1 MIEPVPPA
9 FLFFGGALLLVLLRR
24 ARFFREAI
32 LVLVPL
38 AAFANL
44 LQMSPGTYWTYPFLG
59 YELVLGR
66 VDKLSLVF
74 GYIFVIISFLG
85 FLYALH
91 VREDGQHVAAFLY
104 VGSSLGVVFA
114 GDLFTVF
121 IFWEIMALSS
131 VFLIWYRA
139 EKSALNAGFR
149 YLLVHLFGGALLLTG
164 IVLQASQT
172 GTTVFQAMS
181 LDSPSSVFILLG
193 FMLNAAVPPLNAW
206 LPDAYPEGTVTGSVF
221 LSAFTTKAGVYVLAR
236 GFAGAE
242 ILMWMGAIMAVYGVI
257 YAFIENDIR
266 RLLSYHIISQVGYMV
281 CGVGLGSPMAVNG
294 SSAHA
299 FCHILYKALLFM
311 GAGAVIHVTGRRK
324 ITELMGRDLYRAM
337 PWTLLFYMVGAFS
350 ISGVPL
356 FNGFISKNMVVYAA
370 GELHRP
376 GVELLLHLASVGTF
390 LSVGLKLP
398 WGTWFGKKTEHG
410 DRIAAH
416 EPPFN
421 MLLAMGLTSFLCLL
435 TGIAPGL
442 LYAVLPYP
450 VDFHPYTPDKVVFAL
465 QLLLMTGAAF
475 WFYLPRLKVEKAIS
489 LDTDWFY
496 RMFGKGVAW
505 FCNRPLNAFRSGV
518 QDEIR
523 RGVDWVTHWGGNP
536 YRVPKLLLLL
546 VRGERV
552 GGKKYRE
559 FLHEQYRENA
569 YRLPIGLAVGTSA
582 FFLFLFGL
590 IYMLV
595 WG

>member
-9 FLFFGGALLLVLLRR
+9 FLFFGGALLLVLLRK
-24 ARFFREAI
+24 ARFSREAI

-38 AAFANL
+38 AAFTNL
-44 LQMSPGTYWTYPFLG
+44 LQMSPGTYWTCPFLG

-74 GYIFVIISFLG
+74 GYIFVILSFLG
-85 FLYALH
+85 FLYAQH

-104 VGSSLGVVFA
+104 VGSSLGAVFA
-114 GDLFTVF
+114 GDFFTLF

-131 VFLIWYRA
+131 VFLIWYRK

-149 YLLVHLFGGALLLTG
+149 YLLVHLFGGALLLAG
-164 IVLQASQT
+164 IIMKVSQT
-172 GTTVFQAMS
+172 GTTAFQAMS
-181 LDSPSSVFILLG
+181 LDSPSSVFILLA
-193 FMLNAAVPPLNAW
+193 FLLNAAVPPLNAW

-221 LSAFTTKAGVYVLAR
+221 LSAFTTKTGVYVLAR

-242 ILMWMGAIMAVYGVI
+242 VLVWMGAIMAVYGVI

-266 RLLSYHIISQVGYMV
+266 RLLSHHIISQVGYMV
-281 CGVGLGSPMAVNG
+281 CGVGLGSPMAING
-294 SSAHA
+294 ASALA
-299 FCHILYKALLFM
+299 FANILYKGLLFM

-324 ITELMGRDLYRAM
+324 ITDLMGRDLYRAM
-337 PWTLLFYMVGAFS
+337 PWTLLFFMVGAFS

-356 FNGFISKNMVVYAA
+356 FMGFICKNMVVYAA
-370 GELHRP
+370 GDLHRP
-376 GVELLLHLASVGTF
+376 GAELLLHLASVGTF
-390 LSVGLKLP
+390 VSVGLKLP
-398 WGTWFGKKTEHG
+398 WGTWFGKRTERE

-435 TGIAPGL
+435 AGVAPGL

-450 VDFHPYTPDKVVFAL
+450 VDFHPYTPDKVVFTL

-475 WFYLPRLKVEKAIS
+475 WLYLPRLKVEKAIN

-505 FCNRPLNAFRSGV
+505 FCNHPLNAFRSAA

-523 RGVDWVTHWGGNP
+523 RGVDQATHWGGNP
-536 YRVPKLLLLL
+536 YRVPKLLLFLF
-546 VRGERV
+546 RGERA

-569 YRLPIGLAVGTSA
+569 YKLPIGLAVGASA
-582 FFLFLFGL
+582 FLLFIFSL